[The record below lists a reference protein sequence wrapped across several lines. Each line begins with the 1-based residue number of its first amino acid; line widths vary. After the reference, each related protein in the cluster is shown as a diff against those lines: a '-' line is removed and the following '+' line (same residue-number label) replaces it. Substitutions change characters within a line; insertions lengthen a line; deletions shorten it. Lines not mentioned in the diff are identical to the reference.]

1 MNANSRDVNHCQ
13 CERLAPA
20 LNRLLESCIEIKTTN
35 TKILAE
41 YLCRSPATIR
51 TQFQRILILM
61 DVHCRYEALR
71 KAEEKGWVRCGCRPS
86 AGAGFADKKQYGQIQ
101 RVEQKAV
108 M

>member
-1 MNANSRDVNHCQ
+1 MSANFHDVNHCQ

-71 KAEEKGWVRCGCRPS
+71 KAEEKGWVRCGYRQS
-86 AGAGFADKKQYGQIQ
+86 GESGYTDTK
-101 RVEQKAV
+101 
-108 M
+108 

>member
-61 DVHCRYEALR
+61 D
-71 KAEEKGWVRCGCRPS
+71 GF
-86 AGAGFADKKQYGQIQ
+86 GADADHPLVLGLPIRNSTVKYSESNKK
-101 RVEQKAV
+101 R
-108 M
+108 

>member
-1 MNANSRDVNHCQ
+1 MKANAEDIDYCQ
-13 CERLAPA
+13 YERLAPA
-20 LNRLLESCIEIKTTN
+20 LNKLLETCIEIKTTN

-71 KAEEKGWVRCGCRPS
+71 KAEEKGWVRCGCRQS
-86 AGAGFADKKQYGQIQ
+86 GLTGYSGMDQYGQI
-101 RVEQKAV
+101 K
-108 M
+108 